1 MKYQTID
8 DVINYEIA
16 PALGDF
22 VDDYDIDAIAAEAFE
37 YVVDL
42 DEDGVQHGNGYF
54 IEREG
59 VDFWAIAKKHD
70 ISAED

>member
-42 DEDGVQHGNGYF
+42 DEDGVQHDNGYF
-54 IEREG
+54 IKRDG
-59 VDFWAIAKKHD
+59 VDFWAIAQKHD

>member
-22 VDDYDIDAIAAEAFE
+22 VDDYDIDAIASDAFE

-59 VDFWAIAKKHD
+59 VDFWAIAQKHD

>member
-59 VDFWAIAKKHD
+59 ADLWAIAQKHD

>member
-8 DVINYEIA
+8 DVINYQIA

-54 IEREG
+54 IERDG
-59 VDFWAIAKKHD
+59 VVFWAIAQKHD